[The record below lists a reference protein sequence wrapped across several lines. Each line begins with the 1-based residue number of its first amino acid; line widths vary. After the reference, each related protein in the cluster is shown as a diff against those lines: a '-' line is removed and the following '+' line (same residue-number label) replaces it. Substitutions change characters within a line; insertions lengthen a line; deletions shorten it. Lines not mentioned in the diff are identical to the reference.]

1 MRLIAVNCLW
11 AFIAL
16 PVLSSATWAGDQRP
30 PAVSTEDRSQ
40 SEQVARLIQQLGAQS
55 FAVRQRA
62 QRELI
67 AAGRAAKDVLAIAC
81 DSPDAEVR
89 QRARQALAEVLDADF
104 QVRLDAFL
112 ADDTGPEGHDLPGWE
127 RFRALAGDGPL
138 ARRLFGDMQRAERE
152 LLEAAET
159 DPKRAGD
166 VLESRCAQVGQN
178 LSELAAGS
186 NRPNAVPSATL
197 AALLLVAANEQVP
210 ISLQAGGNLYQ
221 FCRGRTLEQA
231 MLARNTGDILRRML
245 VAWVTRRFSSDS
257 MIAYWNIALGMDNEI
272 KESLTPAIAVLSAGG
287 VPAHWAPWAILAVG
301 KFGGPEQ
308 TALLEPLLNDS
319 RSIAVPNR
327 GRQELDAQVRDVA
340 LAVLVHLSGQQLA
353 DYGFSQARRHTSCLF
368 VADSLGFNDPEARDR
383 ALKKWREREQGRENR
398 E

>member
-1 MRLIAVNCLW
+1 MRRLAINCLW

-16 PVLSSATWAGDQRP
+16 PVLSPAAWAGDQRP
-30 PAVSTEDRSQ
+30 RAAAIDDRDQ
-40 SEQVARLIQQLGAQS
+40 PEHVARLIQQLGAKS

-62 QRELI
+62 QRDLV
-67 AAGRAAKDVLAIAC
+67 AAGRSAKDALAIAC

-89 QRARQALAEVLDADF
+89 QRARQALAEVLDVDF

-112 ADDTGPEGHDLPGWE
+112 ADDAGPEGHGLPGWE

-138 ARRLFGDMQRAERE
+138 ARRLFGDMQRAERD
-152 LLEAAET
+152 LLEAAER

-186 NRPNAVPSATL
+186 NRANAVPPATL

-257 MIAYWNIALGMDNEI
+257 MIAYWNIALGMENEI
-272 KESLTPAIAVLSAGG
+272 KESLAPATALLSAGG

-301 KFGGPEQ
+301 KFGGREQ
-308 TALLEPLLNDS
+308 MSLLEPLLNDS

-340 LAVLVHLSGQQLA
+340 LGVLVHLSGQQLA

-383 ALKKWREREQGRENR
+383 ALNKWREREQGTGDRE
-398 E
+398 